1 MIKTLLYLVLKLG
14 TDCLCR
20 IFGYNLYFISTDKI
34 LIEQPQFH
42 YVLRLVL
49 GIAENDL
56 QYYDVKL
63 YIVYYSEC
71 LDFKKRKSVNFPISP
86 RFFTW

>member
-1 MIKTLLYLVLKLG
+1 M
-14 TDCLCR
+14 

-49 GIAENDL
+49 GKAENDL

-71 LDFKKRKSVNFPISP
+71 LD
-86 RFFTW
+86 